1 MIFQKLFYQVFQ
13 MKYEDQ
19 RFMRLFVFFDL
30 PTGTKKERSD
40 AAKFRNM
47 LIKEAFIMLQFS
59 VYVRVCK
66 GQEIVNIF
74 INKLENNLPKKGN
87 IRAMQVTDKQ
97 YERMTILIGDQ
108 KIEEKSVGMK
118 QLLLF

>member
-1 MIFQKLFYQVFQ
+1 MDS
-13 MKYEDQ
+13 YEG

-30 PTGTKKERSD
+30 PTGTKKERSH
-40 AAKFRNM
+40 ATRFRNM
-47 LIKEAFIMLQFS
+47 LIKNGFMMLQFS

-66 GQEIVNIF
+66 GQDMVSKYLDITM
-74 INKLENNLPKKGN
+74 KHLPPKGH

-97 YERMTILIGDQ
+97 YERMHILIGEESV
-108 KIEEKSVGMK
+108 EEKNVGMQ

>member
-1 MIFQKLFYQVFQ
+1 MDSYKG
-13 MKYEDQ
+13 

-30 PTGTKKERSD
+30 PTGTKKERSH
-40 AAKFRNM
+40 ATRFRNM
-47 LIKEAFIMLQFS
+47 LIKNGFVMLQFS

-66 GQEIVNIF
+66 GQDMVSKHIDI
-74 INKLENNLPKKGN
+74 IMKHLPPKGH

-97 YERMTILIGDQ
+97 YERMHILIGEET
-108 KIEEKSVGMK
+108 IEEKNVGMQ

>member
-1 MIFQKLFYQVFQ
+1 MGS
-13 MKYEDQ
+13 YES

-30 PTGTKKERSD
+30 PTGTKKDRSH
-40 AAKFRNM
+40 ATRFRNM
-47 LIKEAFIMLQFS
+47 LIKNGFMMMQFS

-66 GQEIVNIF
+66 GQDMVN
-74 INKLENNLPKKGN
+74 KYLDTTMKHLPPKGH

-97 YERMTILIGDQ
+97 YERMHILIGEETT
-108 KIEEKSVGMK
+108 EEKSVGVQ

>member
-1 MIFQKLFYQVFQ
+1 MDS
-13 MKYEDQ
+13 YEG

-30 PTGTKKERSD
+30 PTGTKKERSH
-40 AAKFRNM
+40 ATKFRNM
-47 LIKEAFIMLQFS
+47 LIKNGFMMLQFS

-66 GQEIVNIF
+66 GQDMVSRYLDITM
-74 INKLENNLPKKGN
+74 KHLPPKGH

-97 YERMTILIGDQ
+97 YERMHILIGEESV
-108 KIEEKSVGMK
+108 EEKNVGMQ

>member
-1 MIFQKLFYQVFQ
+1 MNS
-13 MKYEDQ
+13 YES

-30 PTGTKKERSD
+30 PTNTKKERSQ
-40 AAKFRNM
+40 ATKFRNM
-47 LIKEAFIMLQFS
+47 LIKNGFMMMQFS

-66 GQEIVNIF
+66 GQDIVNKYLDIVM
-74 INKLENNLPKKGN
+74 KHLPSKGH

-97 YERMTILIGDQ
+97 YERMEILIGEESV
-108 KIEEKSVGMK
+108 EEKNVGMQ

>member
-1 MIFQKLFYQVFQ
+1 MTN
-13 MKYEDQ
+13 YES

-30 PTGTKKERSD
+30 PTGTKKQRGE
-40 AAKFRNM
+40 ATKFRNM
-47 LIKEAFIMLQFS
+47 LLKNGFIMLQFS

-66 GQEIVNIF
+66 GQDLVGKYLDIVM
-74 INKLENNLPKKGN
+74 KHLPSKGH

-97 YERMTILIGDQ
+97 YERMEILIGEETT
-108 KIEEKSVGMK
+108 EEKNVGMQ

>member
-1 MIFQKLFYQVFQ
+1 MNS
-13 MKYEDQ
+13 YES

-30 PTGTKKERSD
+30 PTGTKKERSH
-40 AAKFRNM
+40 ATKFRNM
-47 LIKEAFIMLQFS
+47 LIKNGFTMLQFS

-66 GQEIVNIF
+66 GQDMVSKYLDITM
-74 INKLENNLPKKGN
+74 KHLPPKGH

-97 YERMTILIGDQ
+97 YERMHILIGDETV
-108 KIEEKSVGMK
+108 EEKNVGVQ

>member
-1 MIFQKLFYQVFQ
+1 MDS
-13 MKYEDQ
+13 YEG

-30 PTGTKKERSD
+30 PTGTKKERSH
-40 AAKFRNM
+40 ATRFRNM
-47 LIKEAFIMLQFS
+47 LIKNGFMMLQFS

-66 GQEIVNIF
+66 GQDMVSKYLDITM
-74 INKLENNLPKKGN
+74 KHLPPKGH

-97 YERMTILIGDQ
+97 YERMHILIGEETM
-108 KIEEKSVGMK
+108 EEKDVGMQ

>member
-1 MIFQKLFYQVFQ
+1 MTSS
-13 MKYEDQ
+13 YES

-30 PTGTKKERSD
+30 PTGTKKQRSQ
-40 AAKFRNM
+40 ATKFRNM
-47 LIKEAFIMLQFS
+47 LLKNGFMMLQFS

-66 GQEIVNIF
+66 GQDIVSKYLDIVM
-74 INKLENNLPKKGN
+74 KHLPSKGH

-97 YERMTILIGDQ
+97 YERMEILIGEETV
-108 KIEEKSVGMK
+108 EEKNVGMQ

>member
-1 MIFQKLFYQVFQ
+1 M
-13 MKYEDQ
+13 MDSYES

-30 PTGTKKERSD
+30 PTGTKNERSY
-40 AAKFRNM
+40 ATKFRNM
-47 LIKEAFIMLQFS
+47 LIKNGFTMLQFS

-66 GQEIVNIF
+66 GQDMVSKYLDITM
-74 INKLENNLPKKGN
+74 KHLPPKGH

-97 YERMTILIGDQ
+97 YERMHILIGEET
-108 KIEEKSVGMK
+108 IEEKQVGMQ

>member
-1 MIFQKLFYQVFQ
+1 MDR
-13 MKYEDQ
+13 YES

-30 PTGTKKERSD
+30 PTGTKKERSY
-40 AAKFRNM
+40 ASRFRNM
-47 LIKEAFIMLQFS
+47 LIKNGFMMLQFS

-66 GQEIVNIF
+66 GQDMVRRYLDITM
-74 INKLENNLPKKGN
+74 KHLPPKGH

-97 YERMTILIGDQ
+97 YERMEILIGEES
-108 KIEEKSVGMK
+108 IEEKKVGMQ

>member
-1 MIFQKLFYQVFQ
+1 MNS
-13 MKYEDQ
+13 YES

-30 PTGTKKERSD
+30 PTHTKKERSQ
-40 AAKFRNM
+40 ATKFRNM
-47 LIKEAFIMLQFS
+47 LIKNGFMMMQFS

-66 GQEIVNIF
+66 GQDIVNKYLDIVM
-74 INKLENNLPKKGN
+74 KNLPSKGH

-97 YERMTILIGDQ
+97 YERMEILIGEESV
-108 KIEEKSVGMK
+108 EEKNVGMQ

>member
-1 MIFQKLFYQVFQ
+1 MNS
-13 MKYEDQ
+13 YES

-30 PTGTKKERSD
+30 PTGTKKQRSD

-47 LIKEAFIMLQFS
+47 LIKNGFTMLQFS
-59 VYVRVCK
+59 VYIRVCK
-66 GQEIVNIF
+66 GQDIVSKYLDIVM
-74 INKLENNLPKKGN
+74 KHLPPKGH

-97 YERMTILIGDQ
+97 YERMQILIGEET
-108 KIEEKSVGMK
+108 IEEKNVGMQ

>member
-1 MIFQKLFYQVFQ
+1 M
-13 MKYEDQ
+13 MDSYEG

-30 PTGTKKERSD
+30 PTGTKKERSH
-40 AAKFRNM
+40 ATRFRNM
-47 LIKEAFIMLQFS
+47 LIKNGFMMLQFS

-66 GQEIVNIF
+66 GQDMVNRYLDITM
-74 INKLENNLPKKGN
+74 KHLPPKGH

-97 YERMTILIGDQ
+97 YERMYILIGEETM
-108 KIEEKSVGMK
+108 EEKNVGMQ

>member
-1 MIFQKLFYQVFQ
+1 
-13 MKYEDQ
+13 
-19 RFMRLFVFFDL
+19 MRLFVFFDL
-30 PTGTKKERSD
+30 PTGTKKERGD
-40 AAKFRNM
+40 AAKFRNI

-66 GQEIVNIF
+66 GQEIINIY
-74 INKLENNLPKKGN
+74 IDKLENNLPNKGN

-97 YERMTILIGDQ
+97 YERMIILIGDE
-108 KIEEKSVGMK
+108 KIEEKRVGMK

>member
-1 MIFQKLFYQVFQ
+1 M
-13 MKYEDQ
+13 MSSYES

-30 PTGTKKERSD
+30 PTSSKKERSQ
-40 AAKFRNM
+40 ATKFRNM
-47 LIKEAFIMLQFS
+47 LLKNGFMMMQYS

-66 GQEIVNIF
+66 GQDVVNKYLGIVA
-74 INKLENNLPKKGN
+74 KHLPSRGH

-97 YERMTILIGDQ
+97 YERMEILIGEES
-108 KIEEKSVGMK
+108 IEEKKVGVQ

>member
-1 MIFQKLFYQVFQ
+1 MDS
-13 MKYEDQ
+13 YES
-19 RFMRLFVFFDL
+19 RYMRLFVFFDL
-30 PTGTKKERSD
+30 PTGTKKERSQ

-47 LIKEAFIMLQFS
+47 LLKNGFMMLQFS

-66 GQEIVNIF
+66 GQDMVSKYIDITMRH
-74 INKLENNLPKKGN
+74 LPAKGH

-97 YERMTILIGDQ
+97 YERMHILIGEETV
-108 KIEEKSVGMK
+108 EEKNVGIQ

>member
-1 MIFQKLFYQVFQ
+1 MDS
-13 MKYEDQ
+13 YES

-30 PTGTKKERSD
+30 PTGTKKERSH
-40 AAKFRNM
+40 ATRFRNM
-47 LIKEAFIMLQFS
+47 LIKNGFTMLQFS

-66 GQEIVNIF
+66 GQDMVSKYLDITM
-74 INKLENNLPKKGN
+74 KHLPPKGH

-97 YERMTILIGDQ
+97 YERMHILIGEETV
-108 KIEEKSVGMK
+108 EEKNVGVQ

>member
-1 MIFQKLFYQVFQ
+1 MIN
-13 MKYEDQ
+13 YEG

-30 PTGTKKERSD
+30 PTSTKKERSH
-40 AAKFRNM
+40 ATKFRNM
-47 LIKEAFIMLQFS
+47 LIKNGFMMMQFS

-66 GQEIVNIF
+66 GQDMVNRYLDITM
-74 INKLENNLPKKGN
+74 KHLPPKGH

-97 YERMTILIGDQ
+97 YERMHILIG
-108 KIEEKSVGMK
+108 KETIEEKNVGMQ

>member
-1 MIFQKLFYQVFQ
+1 MNS
-13 MKYEDQ
+13 YES

-30 PTGTKKERSD
+30 PTNTKKERSQ
-40 AAKFRNM
+40 ATKFRNM
-47 LIKEAFIMLQFS
+47 LIKNGFMMMQFS

-66 GQEIVNIF
+66 GQDIVSKYLDIVM
-74 INKLENNLPKKGN
+74 KHLPSKGH

-97 YERMTILIGDQ
+97 YERMEILIGEETV
-108 KIEEKSVGMK
+108 EEKNVGMQ